1 MNGAP
6 PISRGR
12 SGKAAYLAIRADVEE
27 ELEKGCYLLDIFA
40 KHHERLPFGYKQFAK
55 YVKRYSDHARLDYL
69 RTPKRAGGQ

>member
-1 MNGAP
+1 MSGAL

-40 KHHERLPFGYKQFAK
+40 KHQDRLPFGYKQFAK
-55 YVKRYSDHARLDYL
+55 YVQRYSEHA
-69 RTPKRAGGQ
+69 KQAGGR